1 MNGASDRW
9 NARAER
15 RRLRD
20 ERRAARRQCD
30 SLAHAVR
37 GPVTLITLGVLFALN
52 NFKDIG
58 FDKTWPVL
66 LIVFGLFTLVG
77 RSTASATP
85 DAYAGAAPP
94 APPAY
99 NQPPEQTQ
107 PGGYRQS
114 GYANQPA
121 QEQPGA
127 GTPSGTAKGGFGS
140 SAPQNPKGAAPE
152 QGQTP
157 PEGGAQ

>member
-1 MNGASDRW
+1 MNGASDRS

-20 ERRAARRQCD
+20 ERRTARRQCD

-37 GPVTLITLGVLFALN
+37 GPVTLITLGILFALN

-66 LIVFGLFTLVG
+66 LIVFGLFTLIG
-77 RSTASATP
+77 RSTQSATP

-94 APPAY
+94 PPPPAY
-99 NQPPEQTQ
+99 SQPWEQTQ

-127 GTPSGTAKGGFGS
+127 GAPAGTAKGGFGS
-140 SAPQNPKGAAPE
+140 SAPQSPKPE
-152 QGQTP
+152 RGQTP

>member
-9 NARAER
+9 NARDER

-20 ERRAARRQCD
+20 ERRATRRQVD
-30 SLAHAVR
+30 SLAYAVR
-37 GPVTLITLGVLFALN
+37 GPVTLITLGVLFALS
-52 NFKDIG
+52 NFKGIG

-77 RSTASATP
+77 RGTASEP
-85 DAYAGAAPP
+85 QPPAAP
-94 APPAY
+94 APP
-99 NQPPEQTQ
+99 PPPAGDWPRPEAQ

-114 GYANQPA
+114 GYSNQAPRS
-121 QEQPGA
+121 QPEA
-127 GTPSGTAKGGFGS
+127 ETPSGAVKGGFGS
-140 SAPQNPKGAAPE
+140 SAPQSPKGPAD
-152 QGQTP
+152 QIQTP